1 MRARRAVAAA
11 VVGVLALWLAPSAS
25 AANELLETVTVD
37 AAATT
42 VTRGAVQLNKGTKYE
57 LHVSGTFT
65 LANGYGQS
73 YDEDALYCY
82 GDSGFDTPQCTPTPQ
97 RFGDFFIGSG
107 SSSLQ
112 NIDAY
117 QAPGGGGTPLGYS
130 ISHTYIVDF
139 YPPADGPLTAGG
151 YLAKYGC
158 NGCTT
163 SISGTITIE
172 IYGPSAPPPSPPPP
186 PSGASFTFPTVFCA
200 GTASDLTGQTA
211 PLARRLCATRKLVTF
226 QEHEQAQRD
235 LRQLVY
241 VAAYSC
247 GYALSGRTGSDEA
260 FITAFAIC
268 NLAIQ
273 EIVWGPD
280 RAGAGVSRLRGAAG
294 DPGKRAVPG
303 EPKRFAMRGV
313 ERRPEQ
319 LPESRELR
327 CQRQRRLRGRSQY
340 GQPGGAGKLALAG
353 LLPSVPREGLRGGA
367 RCRSRR

>member
-1 MRARRAVAAA
+1 M
-11 VVGVLALWLAPSAS
+11 
-25 AANELLETVTVD
+25 
-37 AAATT
+37 
-42 VTRGAVQLNKGTKYE
+42 
-57 LHVSGTFT
+57 SGTFT

-273 EIVWGPD
+273 EIVKTYRIVQAPVLAGSEVPPAI
-280 RAGAGVSRLRGAAG
+280 RASVPCPASLSASQCAALNAALSNYRKAGSYAANASGDFADEANTVSQAVQANSPLRAFFHQSLAKVYEGVLAA
-294 DPGKRAVPG
+294 DLA
-303 EPKRFAMRGV
+303 A
-313 ERRPEQ
+313 EQ
-319 LPESRELR
+319 AD
-327 CQRQRRLRGRSQY
+327 GRT
-340 GQPGGAGKLALAG
+340 LAG
-353 LLPSVPREGLRGGA
+353 LIQSDHLGGRLSWSARPATRSPRIARFPS
-367 RCRSRR
+367 RSAT